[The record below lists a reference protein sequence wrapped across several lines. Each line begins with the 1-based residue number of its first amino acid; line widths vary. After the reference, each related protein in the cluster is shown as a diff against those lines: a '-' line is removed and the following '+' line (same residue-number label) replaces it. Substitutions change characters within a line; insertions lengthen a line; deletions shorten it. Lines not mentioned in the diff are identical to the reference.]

1 MRRIAIMIASIA
13 VFLGTSAAAQAAR
26 SEIGL
31 HGTGF
36 FTTDTT
42 GQGTT
47 QRCTNTGG
55 FLVGYRYAGWQQK
68 ASTVTTGTLKSILL
82 LPDSREFR
90 PILIR
95 RPEALSSAYRRPRG
109 SDSAPISSQKEARS
123 SSILRATR
131 LRQRRSCATSGY
143 RCVCLRRWCRF
154 STFQACR
161 LARRISWSGVP
172 RTELWSG
179 NAQYQCNHSYSG
191 TVSGNRIPVL
201 SVAMLEMRI

>member
-1 MRRIAIMIASIA
+1 LS
-13 VFLGTSAAAQAAR
+13 V
-26 SEIGL
+26 
-31 HGTGF
+31 TGILS
-36 FTTDTT
+36 T
-42 GQGTT
+42 
-47 QRCTNTGG
+47 
-55 FLVGYRYAGWQQK
+55 AGWQQK

-109 SDSAPISSQKEARS
+109 SDSALSPRRRRRAHLRS
-123 SSILRATR
+123 YGQR